1 VTIGVIWMSLAT
13 GTLHFGGVPLTNLR
27 IVFDIAYDMDV
38 G

>member
-1 VTIGVIWMSLAT
+1 MDAIVNGNIPIR
-13 GTLHFGGVPLTNLR
+13 TLHFGGVPVTSLR